1 MTALTLNLDSITHL
15 THGQFWSLCQENRDI
30 RLELTAKGELIVMPP
45 TGWES
50 GKRNSNLNLELGLW
64 NRQSGLG
71 VVFDSSTGFILPNGA
86 VRSPDAAWVANDRIA
101 ALNPS
106 SDGFLALAPDFVI
119 ELRSAS
125 DRLKP
130 IQAKMQEYLENGVRL
145 GFLLNPQDKS
155 VEIYRQGQPVEV
167 LQSPTAVF
175 GEDVLPGFVLSLHE
189 VFPEA

>member
-1 MTALTLNLDSITHL
+1 MTGLTLNLDSITHL

-119 ELRSAS
+119 ELRSVS

-130 IQAKMQEYLENGVRL
+130 IQVKMQEYLENGVRL